1 MPQEPNQ
8 PLSTDIEDFGTE
20 SEADSHAIKIIS
32 EPKDVSDKDIFK
44 LAKWILAV
52 CAGFFLLIIILRVSL
67 DQQNKG
73 AIEVWEYAKVLLNSI
88 ISLVLGLYFGAKK
101 RDK

>member
-1 MPQEPNQ
+1 MTQGSNQ
-8 PLSTDIEDFGTE
+8 PQSTDIEDFGTE
-20 SEADSHAIKIIS
+20 SEADSGAIKIIT

-44 LAKWILAV
+44 LAKWILAI
-52 CAGFFLLIIILRVSL
+52 CAGFFLLIMILRISV
-67 DQQNKG
+67 DQENKG

-101 RDK
+101 KDK